1 MSLRTSLLLFTLV
14 LAICQPTLAQT
25 YAYEESVGTS
35 DPFDYTTTGTTVLS
49 IPSED
54 VLSSAQ
60 TLPFSWSF
68 YGVAKS
74 TYYVSDNGYI
84 TFDSTPASS
93 DPNNTAVPN
102 AGGPNDAIYAFW
114 DDLGIVSGSGSA
126 DKVETWTYC
135 EAPRRVHVIQ
145 WYSVTPI
152 SGSGFIYAAIRLYE
166 CGDFDIVLNYGNA
179 TGLTGTIGC
188 ENSVGSVGTQVTGSP
203 TIPYPF
209 TGSGP
214 ADDVVYTFYW
224 GGIQY
229 DMAMTSLDFGEV
241 VSLGDQTVSGTVTN
255 QGSVVV
261 TGFDLVYQVDNEP
274 PQVDT
279 LSGLFID
286 AFGGTY
292 DFTHSTLWSVVSG
305 GSTHNV
311 RVWAENINVS
321 HADQRTCND
330 ALTASVLAANDTWGF
345 KRVMLE
351 VFTGAWCG
359 WCPDGAVVRDQIL
372 ADYGPRV
379 MAVDIHD
386 TDGMEFAEGIRSEFG
401 VSSYPNGM
409 VDRTVF
415 DGEADEPHS
424 RGEWPTNVETQ
435 LSAYTPLNVGVT
447 SSYNSNTRQVQ
458 VTLEAE
464 FTDYANGD
472 LRFVCMVIEDTVVGS
487 GSGYDQTNYF
497 DTTPG
502 HPYEGAGDP
511 IVGFNHRYVLR
522 DISSALGNPSVISTP
537 VEPGETATESFSF
550 TLPAG
555 VDENDVSVVGFVARY
570 GVSVGEK
577 AILNVQKA
585 PLGETREVPLFAS
598 TFNSGWTGDWSAV
611 GP

>member
-1 MSLRTSLLLFTLV
+1 MYTVRNLFVIIL
-14 LAICQPTLAQT
+14 TLAFFQT
-25 YAYEESVGTS
+25 AWAQNYTYLESVGTS
-35 DPFDYTTTGTTVLS
+35 DPYDYTTDGTTVLS

-60 TLPFSWSF
+60 ALPFTWSY
-68 YGVAKS
+68 YGIVKS
-74 TYYVSDNGYI
+74 TYFVSDNGYI
-84 TFDSTPASS
+84 TFDSTPSAS
-93 DPNNTAVPN
+93 DPQNATIPS

-114 DDLGIVSGSGSA
+114 DALGIVSGSGSP
-126 DKVETWTYC
+126 DKVETWTYG

-145 WYSVTPI
+145 WYSVTPA

-188 ENSVGSVGTQVTGSP
+188 ENSVGSVGAQVTGSP
-203 TIPYPF
+203 NIPYPA
-209 TGSGP
+209 TGAEGS
-214 ADDVVYTFYW
+214 DDVVYTFYW

-229 DMAMTSLDFGEV
+229 DLAMTSLDFGEIV
-241 VSLGDQTVSGTVTN
+241 NLGNQTVSGTVTN

-261 TGFDLVYQVDNEP
+261 TGFDLVYQIDGGA
-274 PQVDT
+274 PQVDS

-292 DFTHSTLWSVVSG
+292 DFTHSTLWSILTG
-305 GSTHNV
+305 GSTHDV
-311 RVWAENINVS
+311 TVWAENINVS

-330 ALTASVLAANDTWGF
+330 ELTASVLAANDTWGF

-351 VFTGAWCG
+351 LFTGSWCG
-359 WCPDGAVVRDQIL
+359 WCPDGAVVRDQII

-379 MAVDIHD
+379 VAVDIHD
-386 TDGMEFAEGIRSEFG
+386 GDGMEFAEGIRSEFG
-401 VSSYPNGM
+401 VSGYPNGM

-415 DGEADEPHS
+415 EGEADEPHS
-424 RGEWPTNVETQ
+424 RGSWPTNVEAQ
-435 LSAYTPLNVGVT
+435 LSAYTPVNVGVS

-458 VTLEAE
+458 VTLDAE

-472 LRFVCMVIEDTVVGS
+472 LRFVCMLIEDNVVGS
-487 GSGYDQTNYF
+487 GADYDQTNYL
-497 DTTPG
+497 DSEPG
-502 HPYEGAGDP
+502 HPYEGAGNP

-537 VEPGETATESFSF
+537 VVPGETATEAFVF

-555 VDENDVSVVGFVARY
+555 VDETEVSVVGFVARY
-570 GVSVGEK
+570 GAGTGEK

-598 TFNSGWTGDWSAV
+598 TLNSGWTGDWSAV
-611 GP
+611 SP